1 MSLRINTNSNSAF
14 SSYQLQRNQKD
25 LSGSIERLSTGKRIN
40 KAADDASGMV
50 IADRLASLAKGFGQ
64 AMRNANDAI
73 SIVQVADG
81 AMEQAT
87 ELLQNIRVKAI
98 QAGNASQST
107 ESRQAIQADI
117 NKSLEALG
125 SIANNTSFNGQKLLS
140 GTFTDKQFQ
149 VGASSGET
157 IAISLGSIEPS
168 KISDGTSGT
177 LADIDVTTDAG
188 VAAAIEM
195 TDIAIDYVNQQRSQA
210 GSTQNQLESTIGNLS
225 ATMINTL
232 SAESEIRDLDY
243 AEESSNLNRI
253 KLLAKARIFAQ
264 AQAGKVSKQILN
276 VLG

>member
-25 LSGSIERLSTGKRIN
+25 LSGSIERLSTGKKIN
-40 KAADDASGMV
+40 KAADNASGMV
-50 IADRLASLAKGFGQ
+50 IANSLASLANGFGQ

-81 AMEQAT
+81 AMAEAT

-125 SIANNTSFNGQKLLS
+125 NIANNTSFNGQKLLS

-157 IAISLGSIEPS
+157 IAISLGSIEPA
-168 KISDGTSGT
+168 KISAGTSGT

-188 VAAAIEM
+188 VEAAIEM
-195 TDIAIDYVNQQRSQA
+195 TDIAINYVNQQRSQA
-210 GSTQNQLESTIGNLS
+210 GSTQNQLESTINNLS
-225 ATMINTL
+225 SVRINTL
-232 SAESEIRDLDY
+232 SAESEIRDLDF
-243 AEESSNLNRI
+243 AEESSMLNRI
-253 KLLAKARIFAQ
+253 KMLAKARTFVQ
-264 AQAGKVSKQILN
+264 TQAGKASQRVLD

>member
-1 MSLRINTNSNSAF
+1 MGFRINTNIAAMNAHRNATMNNVGLDKSLNSL
-14 SSYQLQRNQKD
+14 SSGL
-25 LSGSIERLSTGKRIN
+25 RIN

-50 IADRLASLAKGFGQ
+50 IANSLASLANGFGQ

-81 AMEQAT
+81 AMAEAT

-125 SIANNTSFNGQKLLS
+125 NIANNTSFNGQKLLS

-149 VGASSGET
+149 IGASSGET

-188 VAAAIEM
+188 VE
-195 TDIAIDYVNQQRSQA
+195 
-210 GSTQNQLESTIGNLS
+210 IGR
-225 ATMINTL
+225 AH
-232 SAESEIRDLDY
+232 
-243 AEESSNLNRI
+243 
-253 KLLAKARIFAQ
+253 
-264 AQAGKVSKQILN
+264 V
-276 VLG
+276 

>member
-1 MSLRINTNSNSAF
+1 MSLRINTNPISAF
-14 SSYQLQRNQKD
+14 SSYQLQKGQRD

-40 KAADDASGMV
+40 KAADDASGMI
-50 IADRLASLAKGFGQ
+50 IADKLASLARGFGQ
-64 AMRNANDAI
+64 AIRNANDAI

-117 NKSLEALG
+117 SKSLEALG
-125 SIANNTSFNGQKLLS
+125 NIANDTSFNGQKLLS

-149 VGASSGET
+149 IGASSGET
-157 IAISLGSIEPS
+157 IAISLGSIDPS
-168 KISDGTSGT
+168 KISNEALGT
-177 LADIDVTTDAG
+177 LADIDVTTDEG
-188 VAAAIEM
+188 VSAAIGM
-195 TDIAIDYVNQQRSQA
+195 TDAAIDYINKQRSQA
-210 GSTQNQLESTIGNLS
+210 GSTQNQLESTINNLS
-225 ATMINTL
+225 TTSINTL
-232 SAESEIRDLDY
+232 SAESEIRDLDF

-253 KLLAKARIFAQ
+253 KLLAKARAFAHV
-264 AQAGKVSKQILN
+264 QAGEASKRVLN